1 MLKTLFH
8 HVENFTTYDL
18 NKEKNIMAVPYKLL
32 KTKGGLP
39 NNAEYRIV
47 AEEHETMGMD
57 WMSRQIE
64 RATSMT
70 PGDLMGALIAL
81 KEEMVEQLKSG
92 YRVHLPG
99 FGYFSLAVKG
109 DIYEDSKT
117 GKVRLRNAG
126 VRTINFRPEKELL
139 KALADTRF
147 DNVTYRTEAY
157 ACPSASEVDAVLK
170 RLFERADFIL
180 PAHLRHELHLSES
193 TTYRW
198 VHRLL
203 EEGKIINVGTR
214 QRKIFVRGAAL

>member
-1 MLKTLFH
+1 M
-8 HVENFTTYDL
+8 
-18 NKEKNIMAVPYKLL
+18 
-32 KTKGGLP
+32 
-39 NNAEYRIV
+39 
-47 AEEHETMGMD
+47 
-57 WMSRQIE
+57 
-64 RATSMT
+64 
-70 PGDLMGALIAL
+70 
-81 KEEMVEQLKSG
+81 
-92 YRVHLPG
+92 
-99 FGYFSLAVKG
+99 
-109 DIYEDSKT
+109 
-117 GKVRLRNAG
+117 
-126 VRTINFRPEKELL
+126 RTINFRPEKELL

-180 PAHLRHELHLSES
+180 PTHLRHELHLSES